1 MNIKSS
7 YGQIKDKRVVV
18 ILNKVRIQD
27 FYVVVAI
34 LFLRIWKKKNK
45 LLDNSKK
52 ERNRLQLAANWGKLI
67 LLWIDVSVWFIDW
80 KTFVPKI
87 SWIKTMVTELE
98 DKQLPEDTYQILIVA
113 IIVFIIVLCL
123 RFFIWSFNFYP
134 LFDVSV
140 SLLHINSGSLDDI
153 RYNVL
158 TINQPT

>member
-67 LLWIDVSVWFIDW
+67 LL
-80 KTFVPKI
+80 
-87 SWIKTMVTELE
+87 
-98 DKQLPEDTYQILIVA
+98 
-113 IIVFIIVLCL
+113 
-123 RFFIWSFNFYP
+123 
-134 LFDVSV
+134 
-140 SLLHINSGSLDDI
+140 
-153 RYNVL
+153 
-158 TINQPT
+158 